1 MHACIAR
8 PLYTT
13 VVQPLYITG
22 MSEGLGLGTNAMAG
36 LVTRGCVEMKRIAQV
51 LGGRPSTLSGLSG
64 IYCNTTQYTVLR
76 TINLTCFL
84 SVQCVVAVTL

>member
-1 MHACIAR
+1 
-8 PLYTT
+8 
-13 VVQPLYITG
+13 

-64 IYCNTTQYTVLR
+64 IHTALCIMLLFIHNSMFFAFAIFSLQLDSS
-76 TINLTCFL
+76 L
-84 SVQCVVAVTL
+84 

>member
-1 MHACIAR
+1 M
-8 PLYTT
+8 T
-13 VVQPLYITG
+13 VAQPLCSITG

-64 IYCNTTQYTVLR
+64 MHYNTTRYSVLH
-76 TINLTCFL
+76 TMKLTL
-84 SVQCVVAVTL
+84 QDYSTLYCTR